1 MKGAQGIRYD
11 QIANFLGAK
20 LNPSHGQTALFT
32 DHHSDVTSIEMDAA
46 MQLWAGVDMRVFMAF
61 ISSKTLR
68 QVLDCNR
75 DVFSDS
81 SENKKVKLV
90 PMEANSSQIQG
101 KKRLIYYDFF
111 ESMFGN
117 MIIGSSSKGVCHLMF
132 YQDIH
137 EALRGLQQQFP
148 NAQIIARQDRY
159 QDQVKNF
166 LAGTKGLKE
175 GLTLHLQGTPFQFQ
189 VWQALLNIPSG
200 VLSTYGAIAKYL
212 KNPLASRAVGTA
224 VGANPIAVLI
234 PCHRVLGA
242 SGSMGQYRWGTIRK
256 MALIGWE
263 AVKIHTQKSEKLLK
277 FV

>member
-1 MKGAQGIRYD
+1 VKGAQGIRYD

-90 PMEANSSQIQG
+90 PMEVNSSQIQG

>member
-1 MKGAQGIRYD
+1 VKGAQGIRYD
-11 QIANFLGAK
+11 QVANFLGAK

-90 PMEANSSQIQG
+90 PMEVNSSQIQG

>member
-1 MKGAQGIRYD
+1 VKGAQGIRYD

-81 SENKKVKLV
+81 SESKKVKLV
-90 PMEANSSQIQG
+90 PMEVNSSQIQG